1 MFPNQIPS
9 SAVPREPLSHPSPQI
24 HEKHFQQLQGQ
35 FQARGEILFPC
46 VPELLQLYLDQITT
60 LFSSLNS
67 VIEPTIRA
75 QLPKEL
81 ENQLISGFATSPHSK
96 LILTYE
102 PSPQGVTL
110 KLKPFISSVAD
121 QYQDWVKLR
130 EPPLFGTHP
139 DAKVMAVAAQFPDP
153 PRSPILDI
161 GAGTGRNTLPLA
173 QLGYP
178 VDAVE
183 LTPAFVEQIQEA
195 AQKQKLPVRGIL
207 GDILDRQVK
216 LPPAYYQGVILC
228 EVIASHFGSVS
239 HLRQLFARICDTLRP
254 GGLLLFSLF
263 LAVDNYEPD
272 NLTRE
277 LSQVTWSCIFTR
289 SELAQAMDRLPLTL
303 LSDESVL
310 EYEREH
316 LPSVAWPPTGWFIK
330 WCQGENLF
338 PLQNQGKPPMELRW
352 ILCQR
357 R

>member
-1 MFPNQIPS
+1 MFPNPPPS
-9 SAVPREPLSHPSPQI
+9 SGVTFKPIPHPSFQI
-24 HEKHFQQLQGQ
+24 QEQYFKQLQGQ

-46 VPELLQLYLDQITT
+46 VPELLPLYLEQITA

-67 VIEPTIRA
+67 LIEPTTLA
-75 QLPKEL
+75 KLPKEL
-81 ENQLISGFATSPHSK
+81 EKQLISGFATSPHSK

-102 PSPQGVTL
+102 PSSQGVTL
-110 KLKPFISSVAD
+110 TLKPFISSVAD
-121 QYQDWVKLR
+121 QYQNWVKLR

-139 DAKVMAVAAQFPDP
+139 DAKVMAIAAQFADP
-153 PRSPILDI
+153 GDSPILDI

-183 LTPAFVEQIQEA
+183 LTPAFVEQIQRA
-195 AQKQKLPVRGIL
+195 AQAQKLPVRGIL
-207 GDILDRQVK
+207 GDILDRQVQ
-216 LPPAYYQGVILC
+216 LQPAYYQGVILC
-228 EVIASHFGSVS
+228 EVIASHFGSVDR
-239 HLRQLFARICDTLRP
+239 LRLLLARISDILRP

-263 LAVDNYEPD
+263 LAVNDYEPD
-272 NLTRE
+272 KLTRE

-289 SELAQAMDRLPLTL
+289 SELAEAMQRLPLSL

-316 LPSVAWPPTGWFIK
+316 LAIAAWPPTGWFIK

-338 PLQNQGKPPMELRW
+338 PLQNLGKPPMELRW